1 MPFLVIKPEPSGHP
15 GSGTIVETGGEAPVV
30 RDLHY
35 VFDWWVGDDLVGSYP
50 FFLATGRL
58 RSALAAL
65 GSPSGFS
72 FADVQV
78 TSSEFF
84 RQTCPEKSLPQFCW
98 VKVHGTPGVDD
109 MGLSRDHAL
118 VVSGRV
124 LAVLLAHALE
134 QADISQF
141 RTT

>member
-1 MPFLVIKPEPSGHP
+1 MPFLVVKPEPSGHP
-15 GSGTIVETGGEAPVV
+15 GTGTIVEADGDAPVV

-50 FFLATGRL
+50 FFLVTERL
-58 RSALAAL
+58 RASLAAI
-65 GSPSGFS
+65 GDASGFA
-72 FADVQV
+72 FAGVQV

-84 RQTCPEKSLPQFCW
+84 RRTSPEKSLPGFCW
-98 VKVHGTPGVDD
+98 LQVHGSPGIDD

-124 LAVLLAHALE
+124 LAVLLDHALE

-141 RTT
+141 RTR

>member
-1 MPFLVIKPEPSGHP
+1 MPFLVVKPEPSGHP
-15 GSGTIVETGGEAPVV
+15 GVGTVVEAGGEAPVV
-30 RDLHY
+30 RELHY

-50 FFLATGRL
+50 FFLVTVPL
-58 RSALAAL
+58 RAALAAIENA
-65 GSPSGFS
+65 SGFTFS
-72 FADVQV
+72 HVRV

-84 RQTCPEKSLPQFCW
+84 RRTSPEKGLPEFCW
-98 VKVHGTPGVDD
+98 LQVHGVPGVDD
-109 MGLSRDHAL
+109 MGLSRDRAL

-141 RTT
+141 RTR